1 MTRPPHLV
9 IPGFPP
15 PSSPA
20 SLLRHPR
27 LPSSVIPDPE
37 RGLTPSSFWPPD
49 PKPIIPPS
57 FRPPSRYPW
66 AGRGNHHPPHPHP
79 STVVPAK
86 ERHPVPRYGAG
97 TLRRGAATPKT
108 VVPHQHPLPPYR
120 RAGVGTSPRT
130 PIRGR
135 YPGDGRGNHHNRH
148 PPPTP
153 PYRRAGVT
161 LYPDTGPQPRGSGRT
176 TRIRHKPRPPG
187 PPTNVCRGG
196 SWSLS

>member
-15 PSSPA
+15 PSSPT

-27 LPSSVIPDPE
+27 PRSGTYALVI
-37 RGLTPSSFWPPD
+37 LAPD

-57 FRPPSRYPW
+57 FRPSSRYPW
-66 AGRGNHHPPHPHP
+66 AGRGNHHNHHPPHPHP

-97 TLRRGAATPKT
+97 TQGTGAETTTT
-108 VVPHQHPLPPYR
+108 VIPHQHPLPPYR

-135 YPGDGRGNHHNRH
+135 YPGDARGYPHKHPKSQTAHTPKPSSLRHSPPAQFVIPSEAEESKPFIHSPHH
-148 PPPTP
+148 PPTKTIIPNRPT
-153 PYRRAGVT
+153 
-161 LYPDTGPQPRGSGRT
+161 S
-176 TRIRHKPRPPG
+176 
-187 PPTNVCRGG
+187 
-196 SWSLS
+196 